1 MKAGPLSC
9 GWEEA
14 PGTRVC
20 RLLVTGSAAAGAVL
34 LNPRAAGAAGALTG
48 AGKPPSAQGRGRS
61 PPRGRRRVPPADTV
75 PGTAP
80 PAAEGHVP
88 PLHGQAGEG
97 KARKACLAA
106 QCVCLPHAL
115 AQEASGR
122 RAVSTNTREQSEKRW
137 CREAVTAVWRRR
149 GQSECAAG
157 PDADQACGDSGS
169 GFGGIE
175 PSHWGGKTQKEAK
188 RTETEQRANEVIR
201 SK

>member
-48 AGKPPSAQGRGRS
+48 AGKLPSAQGRGRS

-97 KARKACLAA
+97 KARKACPAA

-137 CREAVTAVWRRR
+137 CREAVWR
-149 GQSECAAG
+149 GEAS
-157 PDADQACGDSGS
+157 
-169 GFGGIE
+169 
-175 PSHWGGKTQKEAK
+175 PSM
-188 RTETEQRANEVIR
+188 QRAQRQIR
-201 SK
+201 RAGTAALALVGLSRATGVGRLRKRQKGRKLSKEQMR